1 MSKVQKKMD
10 NFFLKELKKKNTE
23 TTEQEQNISLSS
35 KEIISPEPLP
45 FKGFP
50 TNTMTKN
57 PVSVSVSHLKLK
69 QTKSPTIKS
78 MTQSLPTRSNQDE
91 FSKSNTT
98 PQSGGSA
105 VVHDK
110 NTKRHL
116 KNKVNQKDL
125 LQLITNISAT
135 SLKLKNSA
143 QKVLGK
149 QKKKRVSRQKSF
161 HLFPSK
167 TFIHVIYVY
176 TVIKPCQR

>member
-1 MSKVQKKMD
+1 MD
-10 NFFLKELKKKNTE
+10 NFFLKEFLKNTE
-23 TTEQEQNISLSS
+23 SETIEQEQNISLSS
-35 KEIISPEPLP
+35 KEIISPEPLA

-57 PVSVSVSHLKLK
+57 SVSVSVSHLKLK

-91 FSKSNTT
+91 FSKSNTI

-116 KNKVNQKDL
+116 KNKVN
-125 LQLITNISAT
+125 
-135 SLKLKNSA
+135 
-143 QKVLGK
+143 
-149 QKKKRVSRQKSF
+149 
-161 HLFPSK
+161 
-167 TFIHVIYVY
+167 
-176 TVIKPCQR
+176 